1 MFKIVIP
8 ERSQDRLVLHANSN
22 GQIYVTVAF
31 FIFALM
37 LIGMGVI
44 AKAPGA
50 QIAFAGFFAVV
61 VFLVV
66 VEFGSMRL
74 TLDRSLSRG
83 HLVRRD
89 WRGQRESAF
98 DLAALRC
105 FRYEYFPGHEVDGY
119 AACPVWN
126 AENLPVFD
134 ICANNEA
141 EARALVFTLNLWL
154 SGQEA

>member
-1 MFKIVIP
+1 MFEIVFP

-22 GQIYVTVAF
+22 GQIYVTMAV
-31 FIFALM
+31 FIFMLM
-37 LIGMGVI
+37 FMGLLGI
-44 AKAPGA
+44 ASPAPGA
-50 QIAFAGFFAVV
+50 WIGFAGIFAVGV
-61 VFLVV
+61 IFVMM
-66 VEFGSMRL
+66 EFGSMRL

-98 DLAALRC
+98 DLTTLRC
-105 FRYEYFPGHEVDGY
+105 FRYEYTPGHEEGDSF

-134 ICANNEA
+134 IRANSEA
-141 EARALVFTLNLWL
+141 EGRVLVFTLNLWL
-154 SGQEA
+154 SGH